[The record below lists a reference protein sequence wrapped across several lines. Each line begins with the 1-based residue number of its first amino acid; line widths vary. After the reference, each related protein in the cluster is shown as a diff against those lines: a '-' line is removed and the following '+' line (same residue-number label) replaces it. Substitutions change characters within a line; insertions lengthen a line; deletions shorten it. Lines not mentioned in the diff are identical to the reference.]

1 MKFFCSKDCPDGC
14 HFEITESGK
23 FKALPNVFD
32 KSPFFC
38 SKLIKFYRR
47 EIKPEECFYVD
58 KGRKIKCDYQTAIDK
73 MSELLKSSRNILFL
87 RGSGSLGYKMRY
99 WDMFFS
105 NFDKCHFVSDNPC
118 DETGVIAH
126 EEDFGVCTNPDVRN
140 LEHVDTIII
149 FGRNARVVNQH
160 LYSYLKHLKKEI
172 IYIDPIKSETAKIAK
187 KYIRINPATDGILC
201 NHILGS
207 LGYIKNFLN
216 LDETIKLTGIS
227 REDIEFLKSKI
238 KPKKTGLITGFGLQR
253 YSNGKNIVQWINRL
267 AYYTDNL
274 DTLYYGKSSS
284 AYLSGISVNK
294 KNKITIK
301 EAYDRLKTGYFD
313 LVVIVAANPLVT
325 YPETNF
331 LKKIFD
337 NVNLVTIDTNLTDTV
352 DKSNI
357 FIKVGGMFAQDDILG
372 SYFFDGVMNK
382 RERFLDTISDTDV
395 VKMLSEKFDFQ
406 IKVKSIDEINYEKK
420 ALRRNFTKDEIG
432 ISLPIMGNGLR
443 LISNSHSLYLNS
455 QLAEDEIAEE
465 FLHISPDD
473 AYKFDIND
481 GDMVELFNEYGNLK
495 IHAKITDKVA
505 KGYVMVYKSKKYF
518 GNTPNILTKMSQTDA
533 GLAVA
538 YYDTFVNIRRAE

>member
-1 MKFFCSKDCPDGC
+1 
-14 HFEITESGK
+14 
-23 FKALPNVFD
+23 
-32 KSPFFC
+32 
-38 SKLIKFYRR
+38 
-47 EIKPEECFYVD
+47 
-58 KGRKIKCDYQTAIDK
+58 
-73 MSELLKSSRNILFL
+73 
-87 RGSGSLGYKMRY
+87 
-99 WDMFFS
+99 
-105 NFDKCHFVSDNPC
+105 VSDNPC

-505 KGYVMVYKSKKYF
+505 KGYVMVYKNKKYF

-533 GLAVA
+533 GMAVA